1 MSDGPLVVLIGP
13 PGAGKTRLGKRVA
26 RILGVPFVD
35 TDRRIVAGHGP
46 IAEIFAQFGEPH
58 FRAIERG
65 IVAKALTEPAVV
77 SLGGGAILDRDTQA
91 DLAGQRVALVT
102 VSADAVA
109 LRIAGGKRPLVSG
122 VEDWSALVE
131 ARRATYER
139 LASRSW
145 DTSNRPLDG
154 IALEIADWAK
164 ETA

>member
-1 MSDGPLVVLIGP
+1 MSDGPLLVLIGP

-26 RILGVPFVD
+26 RILGVPFID

-46 IAEIFAQFGEPH
+46 IADIFGQFGEPH
-58 FRAIERG
+58 FRSLERAV
-65 IVAKALTEPAVV
+65 VAQALTEPAVV
-77 SLGGGAILDRDTQA
+77 SLGGGAILDHDTQA
-91 DLAGQRVALVT
+91 ELLGQRVALVT

-131 ARRATYER
+131 SRRATYER
-139 LASRSW
+139 LAGRSW

-154 IALEIADWAK
+154 IAMEIADWVK
-164 ETA
+164 ETE

>member
-1 MSDGPLVVLIGP
+1 VSGKPLVVLIGP

-26 RILGVPFVD
+26 RILGVPFID
-35 TDRRIVAGHGP
+35 TDRRVVAGHGP
-46 IAEIFAQFGEPH
+46 IAEIFAQYGEPH
-58 FRAIERG
+58 FRAIERAV
-65 IVAKALTEPAVV
+65 VAKALTEPAVV

-91 DLAGQRVALVT
+91 ELAGHRVALVT

-109 LRIAGGKRPLVSG
+109 LRIAGNKRPLVTG
-122 VEDWSALVE
+122 VEAWSALVE

-139 LASRSW
+139 LAGRSW

-154 IALEIADWAK
+154 IAAEIADWVK

>member
-1 MSDGPLVVLIGP
+1 VSERPLVVLIGP

-26 RILGVPFVD
+26 RILGVPFID
-35 TDRRIVAGHGP
+35 TDRRIVAANGP

-58 FRAIERG
+58 FRTVERR
-65 IVAKALTEPAVV
+65 IVAQALTESGVV
-77 SLGGGAILDRDTQA
+77 SLGGGAILDHDTQA
-91 DLAGQRVALVT
+91 ELAGHRVALVT
-102 VSADAVA
+102 VSAEAVA

-154 IALEIADWAK
+154 LAVEIADWAK

>member
-1 MSDGPLVVLIGP
+1 VSGRPSVVLIGP

-26 RILGVPFVD
+26 RILSVPFVD
-35 TDRRIVAGHGP
+35 TDRRIVAANGP

-58 FRAIERG
+58 FRSLERG
-65 IVAKALTEPAVV
+65 VVAKALTEPAVV

-91 DLAGQRVALVT
+91 DLAGQRVALIT

-109 LRIAGGKRPLVSG
+109 LRIAGGKRPLVTG
-122 VEDWSALVE
+122 LEDWSALVE

-145 DTSNRPLDG
+145 DTSNLPLDG
-154 IALEIADWAK
+154 IAWEIADWAK
-164 ETA
+164 ESE